1 MFIGRIGIVALL
13 LIFST
18 QEDTNRIRYPEID
31 MIVG

>member
-1 MFIGRIGIVALL
+1 LL